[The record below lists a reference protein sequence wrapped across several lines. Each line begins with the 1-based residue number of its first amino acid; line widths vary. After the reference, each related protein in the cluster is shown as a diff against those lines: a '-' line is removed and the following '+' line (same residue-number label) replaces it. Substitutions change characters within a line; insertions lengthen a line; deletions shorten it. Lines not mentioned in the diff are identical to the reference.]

1 MEKIIPFLKEAK
13 ALPDFRLQ
21 LLFEDG
27 VNGIID
33 LAIWKKKAPFK
44 FWEEEKNFSSFKIT
58 TDKKI
63 EWKGDIDMDPDAFY
77 LKLVNKT
84 FEEYAIDKQFLRY
97 SH

>member
-13 ALPDFRLQ
+13 ALPDCRLQ

-44 FWEEEKNFSSFKIT
+44 FWEEEKIFSSFKIT

-63 EWKGDIDMDPDAFY
+63 QWKGDIDMDPDAFY

-84 FEEYAIDKQFLRY
+84 FEEYAGDMQLLR
-97 SH
+97 HTH

>member
-13 ALPDFRLQ
+13 ALPDCRLQ

-58 TDKKI
+58 TDNKI

-84 FEEYAIDKQFLRY
+84 FEEYAIDKQFLRH